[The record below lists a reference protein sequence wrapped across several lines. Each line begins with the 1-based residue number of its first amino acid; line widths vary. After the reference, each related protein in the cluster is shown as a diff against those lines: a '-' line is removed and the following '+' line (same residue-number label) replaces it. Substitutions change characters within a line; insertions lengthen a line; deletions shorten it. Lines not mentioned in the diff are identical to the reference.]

1 MTSTNLNI
9 RIEKEIKDQAD
20 RIFSELGLNMTTAIN
35 VFLRTTI
42 RENGIPFALKLD
54 VPNKTTAA
62 AIEEGRH
69 IAYDRG
75 RKND

>member
-1 MTSTNLNI
+1 MNI
-9 RIEKEIKDQAD
+9 NPSFA
-20 RIFSELGLNMTTAIN
+20 T
-35 VFLRTTI
+35 
-42 RENGIPFALKLD
+42 FALKLD

-75 RKND
+75 KK

>member
-1 MTSTNLNI
+1 MNINL
-9 RIEKEIKDQAD
+9 
-20 RIFSELGLNMTTAIN
+20 
-35 VFLRTTI
+35 
-42 RENGIPFALKLD
+42 PFITLVLKLD

-75 RKND
+75 KK

>member
-1 MTSTNLNI
+1 MIINLPF
-9 RIEKEIKDQAD
+9 A
-20 RIFSELGLNMTTAIN
+20 T
-35 VFLRTTI
+35 
-42 RENGIPFALKLD
+42 FALKLD

>member
-1 MTSTNLNI
+1 MNINLPFI
-9 RIEKEIKDQAD
+9 T
-20 RIFSELGLNMTTAIN
+20 FS
-35 VFLRTTI
+35 
-42 RENGIPFALKLD
+42 LKLD
-54 VPNKTTAA
+54 VPKTTAA